1 MFAILR
7 REGSS
12 EMRFSPRPEQ
22 GEGTSHVAIQNKM
35 FQTEEQLQRL
45 QGRRGTDWFV
55 KSKVNVAVVYTLS
68 LLQPFPLCFNP
79 L

>member
-7 REGSS
+7 REGPS

-35 FQTEEQLQRL
+35 FQADRRATSEAPRQERNRL
-45 QGRRGTDWFV
+45 V
-55 KSKVNVAVVYTLS
+55 H
-68 LLQPFPLCFNP
+68 
-79 L
+79 